1 MSLFTGEISTFG
13 ERLARKNSEMVDF
26 PDPGS
31 SDVQPA
37 RVAGSLVIGHW
48 SLVIREEQAERG
60 AYSR

>member
-1 MSLFTGEISTFG
+1 
-13 ERLARKNSEMVDF
+13 MVDF

-48 SLVIREEQAERG
+48 SSGKSKHSAEHIPADPLTR
-60 AYSR
+60 